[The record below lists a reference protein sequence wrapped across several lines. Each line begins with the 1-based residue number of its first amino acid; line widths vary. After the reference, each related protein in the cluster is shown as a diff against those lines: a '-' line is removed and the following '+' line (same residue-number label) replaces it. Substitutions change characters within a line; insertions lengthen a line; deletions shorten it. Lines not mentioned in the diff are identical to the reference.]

1 VLIVLIVSQVFN
13 CLTGACDI
21 ILMFIDGEK
30 EHKKNVLTGTFLAIV
45 LSFILIPIYSALG
58 AAIAT
63 AFSAIIVN
71 ILDVISIKK
80 KAGFWIFKT
89 V

>member
-1 VLIVLIVSQVFN
+1 
-13 CLTGACDI
+13 
-21 ILMFIDGEK
+21 
-30 EHKKNVLTGTFLAIV
+30 LAIV